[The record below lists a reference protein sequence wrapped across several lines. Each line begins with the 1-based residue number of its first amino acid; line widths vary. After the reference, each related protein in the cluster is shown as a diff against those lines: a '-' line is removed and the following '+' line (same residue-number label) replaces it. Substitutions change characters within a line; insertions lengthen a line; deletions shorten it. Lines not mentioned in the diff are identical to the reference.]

1 MISAKCPWTATPL
14 LNARPPNGIARP
26 WKLGSTYWGQRSCRK
41 TPLVFAQS
49 LAELEGHD
57 PDCVIYVR
65 GVHRLGFDSE
75 KVLRKHYG
83 QFGKVEKILLSNM
96 HELPPGS
103 KRARLRVRPSS
114 IALILLAH
122 PEEASMALAAGD
134 VQIVD
139 GVPINVRKFVHKDL
153 RESVCSPSSI
163 VPDQL
168 DQNSV
173 VQFASSGRGETDMND
188 TSSESTSVGAECNA
202 DDTRSSSSSF
212 SDNLL
217 VL

>member
-1 MISAKCPWTATPL
+1 MGF
-14 LNARPPNGIARP
+14 NDRPPRGIARP
-26 WKLGSTYWGQRSCRK
+26 SKFGGTDWGQRSCRK

-49 LAELEGHD
+49 LAEVEGHD

-65 GVHRLGFDSE
+65 GIHRLGFDSE

-83 QFGKVEKILLSNM
+83 QFGKVEKICFSNM

-103 KRARLRVRPSS
+103 KRARVRVRPSS
-114 IALILLAH
+114 IALILLAR

-153 RESVCSPSSI
+153 RESAGSPSSI
-163 VPDQL
+163 VLDQL
-168 DQNSV
+168 CENNGV
-173 VQFASSGRGETDMND
+173 EFASSGRGEIDTND
-188 TSSESTSVGAECNA
+188 TSSESTSVGAESNA
-202 DDTRSSSSSF
+202 DDARSSSSSNA
-212 SDNLL
+212 DNALL